1 MDLDILKSHN
11 WEKYRP
17 EYVLVKILG
26 SKLHEIEHR
35 NFSRFLIEYG
45 YSIYAK
51 YVNTVFF
58 KRDIDE
64 GERGTIESA

>member
-17 EYVLVKILG
+17 EYVLVEILG
-26 SKLHEIEHR
+26 SSLHEIEHR
-35 NFSRFLIEYG
+35 NISRFLIEHG

-51 YVNTVFF
+51 CVNTVFF

-64 GERGTIESA
+64 SGRGTIESA